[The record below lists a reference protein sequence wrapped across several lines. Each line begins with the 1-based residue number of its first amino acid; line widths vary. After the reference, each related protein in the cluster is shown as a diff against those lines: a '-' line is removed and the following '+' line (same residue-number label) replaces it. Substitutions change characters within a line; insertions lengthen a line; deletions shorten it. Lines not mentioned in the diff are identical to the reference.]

1 VTTRSTEQPHPFITH
16 LEGLQDDRGA
26 LAALRRGLG
35 RPAGH
40 APTMFPYVVPFVP
53 PKASEWQEEAYY
65 LIAALFGFYPVSTRI
80 GNMGSHFAQ
89 LRRQKNDGQAVER
102 RFIALLAAH
111 PDDLNI
117 HLRQA
122 VGLLRSGEVPVNWSQ
137 LLRDTLSWNN
147 PDWRADV
154 HRRWATAFWGGP
166 QTATS
171 EAPAR
176 PAIES

>member
-1 VTTRSTEQPHPFITH
+1 MTTRSTEQPHPFIAH

-40 APTMFPYVVPFVP
+40 APAMFPYVVPFVP
-53 PKASEWQEEAYY
+53 PKASEWQEEVYY
-65 LIAALFGFYPVSTRI
+65 LIAALFGFHPVSTRA

-89 LRRQKNDGQAVER
+89 LRRQKSDSQAVER

-111 PDDLNI
+111 PDDLSI

-122 VGLLRSGEVPVNWSQ
+122 VSLLKSEEVPVNWSQ
-137 LLRDTLSWNN
+137 LLRDALSWNN
-147 PDWRADV
+147 PDWRAGV
-154 HRRWATAFWGGP
+154 RRRWATAFWGSP
-166 QTATS
+166 QAAALETPS
-171 EAPAR
+171 EPT
-176 PAIES
+176 PED